1 MKYTPTGAQTPVL
14 SLDKGD
20 ERGALCHSITHG
32 DWEADTLEEGSD
44 LGVESCSA
52 DDDLAELSSEPFREL
67 SLYLTIDD
75 VT

>member
-1 MKYTPTGAQTPVL
+1 ML

-20 ERGALCHSITHG
+20 ERSTLCHSIAYG
-32 DWEADTLEEGSD
+32 DGEADTLEEGTY

-52 DDDLAELSSEPFREL
+52 DDDLAELSTEPFREL
-67 SLYLTIDD
+67 SLYLAIDD